1 MPQWRHPASRD
12 NFQLLKNMITDPIA
26 DMLTRIRN
34 AQAVKKLEVLIPFS
48 ILKFE
53 IAKILKHE
61 DYIAEFEKIEED
73 KFPQLKIILKY
84 NENKASAISNIKR
97 ISKPGR
103 RIYVSKNKIPRVL
116 NNLGLV
122 IISTSQGLMTGN
134 EAKRKGVGGE
144 VLCEIW

>member
-1 MPQWRHPASRD
+1 VAASR
-12 NFQLLKNMITDPIA
+12 FAGQYQLLKNMITDPIA

-34 AQAVKKLEVLIPFS
+34 AQAVKKPEVLIPFS

-61 DYIAEFEKIEED
+61 DYVAEFEKIEED

-84 NENKASAISNIKR
+84 NENKAPAISNIKR

-103 RIYVSKNKIPRVL
+103 RIYVAKNKIPRVL

-122 IISTSQGLMTGN
+122 IISTSQGLMTGG

>member
-1 MPQWRHPASRD
+1 
-12 NFQLLKNMITDPIA
+12 MITDPIA

>member
-1 MPQWRHPASRD
+1 
-12 NFQLLKNMITDPIA
+12 MITDPIA

-34 AQAVKKLEVLIPFS
+34 AQTVKKSEVLIPFS
-48 ILKFE
+48 KLKFE

-61 DYIAEFEKIEED
+61 NYIEQVDKLEEG

-84 NENKASAISNIKR
+84 NENNEGAISSIKR
-97 ISKPGR
+97 ISKPGKR
-103 RIYVSKNKIPRVL
+103 VYVNKGNIPRVL
-116 NNLGLV
+116 NNLGMV
-122 IISTSQGLMTGN
+122 IISTSAGLMTSK

>member
-1 MPQWRHPASRD
+1 
-12 NFQLLKNMITDPIA
+12 MITDPIA

-34 AQAVKKLEVLIPFS
+34 AQAVKKPEVLIPFS

-61 DYIAEFEKIEED
+61 DYIAEFEKIEEG
-73 KFPQLKIILKY
+73 KFPQL
-84 NENKASAISNIKR
+84 R

-103 RIYVSKNKIPRVL
+103 RIYVAKNKIPRVL

-122 IISTSQGLMTGN
+122 IISTSQGLMTGG